1 LSKQQELF
9 DEMLKE
15 DSGSLVPSIP
25 VKISTA
31 EHDILSTNQT
41 MYNMSSV
48 TDDDRNSTIVANQL
62 LATFGSN
69 LTSHIDELNDLK
81 TLTSPNGS
89 SSAQQP
95 LEMFT
100 SANITTRGQCY
111 ETLYSCNL
119 FMFVIS

>member
-1 LSKQQELF
+1 MSKQQELF

-31 EHDILSTNQT
+31 EPDILSTNQT

-48 TDDDRNSTIVANQL
+48 TDVDKNSTIVANQL

-69 LTSHIDELNDLK
+69 ITSLVDELNDLK

-100 SANITTRGQCY
+100 SANITTRDQSH
-111 ETLYSCNL
+111 ETFYSCHL